1 MIINHNNK
9 FVYIR
14 TVKTGSSS
22 LEVYLSQFCK
32 EKDTITPLFQEEEK
46 FKKDFGLPSYQNC
59 QFKKKSF
66 GIKNFLNFNFY
77 NTVNLYDHKPIDKIS
92 KTDLHHVIKD
102 YFFFSFVRNPFDWIT
117 SLFYW
122 KLIYDNKYNIS
133 VINDRSQNDLDY
145 MFEKFIEE
153 EGKNFFEWQKKIL
166 TSKIYKIN
174 IFKYEEIY
182 SVLENLKK
190 ELNLVNEKLSLQEI
204 NLKKFSIKKRVLI
217 DKNKKKR
224 IIDIGEYFFNNF
236 YFDII

>member
-1 MIINHNNK
+1 
-9 FVYIR
+9 
-14 TVKTGSSS
+14 
-22 LEVYLSQFCK
+22 
-32 EKDTITPLFQEEEK
+32 
-46 FKKDFGLPSYQNC
+46 
-59 QFKKKSF
+59 
-66 GIKNFLNFNFY
+66 
-77 NTVNLYDHKPIDKIS
+77 
-92 KTDLHHVIKD
+92 
-102 YFFFSFVRNPFDWIT
+102 
-117 SLFYW
+117 
-122 KLIYDNKYNIS
+122 
-133 VINDRSQNDLDY
+133 

-182 SVLENLKK
+182 TVLENLKK